1 MAMGADGPEAEG
13 VTASPASLDPGIAD
27 GGTGPGHRALHC
39 PTPSIS
45 LSERWATVE
54 WAATQRMRLN
64 KHWQLLIQVAVSGG
78 PRVGVLGAICGR
90 GQSQTE
96 HRAGRS
102 QGRALLLPRLEGRAG
117 WRRGGRIMCAGGR
130 PLGAHHISVQKRAG
144 GLWGPASVLPPQA
157 HQLPSLHSP
166 EVVTVQEGPQCLA
179 GR

>member
-1 MAMGADGPEAEG
+1 MDLEQ
-13 VTASPASLDPGIAD
+13 
-27 GGTGPGHRALHC
+27 RALRLHLPRLTLALQTGTRALGIGPC
-39 PTPSIS
+39 TAQRLPFPYLIVGPQ
-45 LSERWATVE
+45 VE
-54 WAATQRMRLN
+54 WAVTKGMRLN
-64 KHWQLLIQVAVSGG
+64 KYWQLLIQVAVSGG
-78 PRVGVLGAICGR
+78 PRVGVLGSICGS

-117 WRRGGRIMCAGGR
+117 WRRGEGSCVQVAGLLV
-130 PLGAHHISVQKRAG
+130 PTTFLCKRGLG
-144 GLWGPASVLPPQA
+144 GLWGPASVLLPQA